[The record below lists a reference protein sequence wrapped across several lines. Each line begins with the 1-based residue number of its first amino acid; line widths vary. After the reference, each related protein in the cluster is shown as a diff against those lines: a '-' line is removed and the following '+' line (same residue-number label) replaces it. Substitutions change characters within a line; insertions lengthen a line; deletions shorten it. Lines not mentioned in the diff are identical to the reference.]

1 MLLSRRSEKIKKGY
15 IWDWL
20 EDESLQKK
28 QCFTYPQINPTLAL
42 LETVSSLDRKV
53 PYLHGPPDSVVVLFT
68 TKVGTKRFQVPS
80 KAEFDLRDPSRPPLQ
95 YNFLHDNHLTKYLMN
110 PCVKRRLLKKG
121 LLTKEGDVKCTIK
134 EFNEYRQWIRKLKL
148 DVIEK
153 EWRMSHAQT
162 MDRTHSKNEEA
173 ELIKN
178 NKDHIMKLYRI
189 QLKKKILKKEKP
201 MSQIDERETCT
212 DLKKKEKEILLK
224 KQQLKR
230 NEENEKRRQKREEL
244 EDEDKRYRDRILRL
258 SKKNMKMR
266 EEKMKN
272 IYNEKS
278 KEIKMKV
285 VDLFKRRQMYFSE
298 KMRDEKLAN
307 IDETRKR
314 KKSLEGREK
323 IYKKQHK
330 QIEDVHKQYLNK
342 NREKALKHLHEAT
355 LYFFKMQRRKE
366 CQIHKW
372 RENLKS
378 VEKREHILTYWRKL
392 RSRLQKGSKRQSRWR
407 SAWDI
412 NQTILNQSSEFLE
425 DFKMED
431 EKPYLEQN
439 GSFQKDEREEV
450 SSNGEF
456 VYEKMGN
463 IETKDQST
471 ETVFE
476 NIATSTPVNSVQ
488 NNRFMVSNIRFSRV
502 EMERI
507 RIVAIDIINAKLL
520 SAVNNCL
527 SEKNV
532 CSIESLLNSEVTP
545 ELSSDIL
552 CYAKNLAAASL
563 IKAGKHLG
571 FDKNLIMSTFGIAPI
586 EESIL
591 KAIKN
596 EDDQEEIKKRS
607 EVSLSQTVS
616 KVELEKKISS
626 LSTKQMSSQHLL
638 TSSSLEV
645 LEVKSSF
652 SLEVERFAKHIS
664 TLTLI
669 RAGAALGFSSLE
681 IVDAFG
687 IEVKVEDFLPEIQ
700 KINQQFVKDLVK
712 QAMMQAALSIGYT
725 QIEAELAATDFN
737 EEPIENAE
745 ITSYAKNMAAVSL
758 IKAGISLGYDN
769 LEIVSAF
776 GIEVNGD
783 LLKSIEY
790 QKKDLVSNI
799 VNKALMQAALNLGYS
814 YSEAEVS
821 LNYLNK
827 HDQKDSYSRKLFSDT
842 DDKQSEVFDADEI
855 TKCIL
860 NTKGLNQ
867 VSNNNTIEPTTSK
880 SYGTEAKSRS
890 RLEIAKHI
898 ATISLIRAGI
908 SLGYDHLE
916 LVSAFGIEL
925 NEDLISKIDERYDEF
940 ISSMV
945 KQSII
950 QAAISLGYNPS
961 EDNINLE
968 LNTPKSTSSIKKNN
982 KDTNDS
988 SIIRKTLTAG
998 NRLNKNQYVEN
1009 SCEQFF
1015 NSCLDDEMEKKIQ
1028 PSVSFQIEECA
1039 NKIASLSLIR
1049 ASISLGYSGTDI
1061 ASALN
1066 MSTGEISLVF
1076 SIEKNYNQLVSKM
1089 VKEALKEAAISLG
1102 YTQEEAEI
1110 VIFNLPSSSD
1120 NLKTKKLK
1128 TLKVIS
1134 CESMD
1139 SSGEILPC
1147 LSNIHLSR
1155 VMNKN
1160 YNDKSPKKSS
1170 MLPGIESFSNKFLT
1184 GTPTCIKPRRVSSE
1198 FQSISTTSPVLP
1210 SLTTSL
1216 SNVDKVSNDKNVSDI
1231 THPIRSP
1238 SSQLNVT
1245 KSHRHLLE
1253 SSDSLFMTEEPEV
1266 VLKNPADFEENK
1278 SLFEV
1283 KTRQLYL
1290 NKNDLRKTVSH
1301 YITTNARTKF
1311 FRYYSTGR
1319 LQSEAGGND
1328 DINKQLV
1335 TANKLYANDHEK
1347 TKKNS
1352 QSSSVKLES
1361 KSTFIQNLALL
1372 PTITSQNSNK
1382 SRYNKQSPYKSH
1394 TTNNFADKAQSSSK
1408 LKSEFLDES
1417 SFELNPSKPVS
1428 VSLNSGLRQVRR
1440 IEKGCNI
1447 SLKNLILSNKKHADS
1462 GVEHLKSESKSK
1474 CSVEKPA
1481 APSLNNFVGKKTLE
1495 IKVIGNKQSWQPNQV
1510 VDEGHTIKQSENKSN
1525 HEMRLNASNSKPP
1538 ETINDPAIDQKNNQT
1553 TPVKTFSLHSNFKR
1567 HFASIHNSINDK
1579 PDTLISTQ
1587 NAAASTKDLTSNK
1600 TVSSEPTMTP
1610 SPPLVS
1616 KPHYLYYSQSVK
1628 TMTNNNSLKEIIKC
1642 KSLDSG
1648 NNFKNARLRPFPSH
1662 IDKESIML
1670 NKVNLNRTR
1679 KKKSTS
1685 TFTKTSLFPQLN
1697 SRDKIL
1703 APFTKPVQTE
1713 PIVCNSITDTKC
1725 SSITAHPVEPLN
1737 SSTPKVD
1744 NLSSTNQVKTSNIV
1758 IEKFSSHE
1766 AKIKSTKSNPDRIPY
1781 DNPV

>member
-110 PCVKRRLLKKG
+110 PCVKKRLLKKG

-189 QLKKKILKKEKP
+189 QLKKEILKKEKP
-201 MSQIDERETCT
+201 MSQKDERETRT
-212 DLKKKEKEILLK
+212 DLKKKEKEVLLK

-244 EDEDKRYRDRILRL
+244 EDEDKRYRDQILRL

-266 EEKMKN
+266 EEKMKI

-278 KEIKMKV
+278 EEIKMKV

-314 KKSLEGREK
+314 KKSLERREK
-323 IYKKQHK
+323 VYKKQHK

-355 LYFFKMQRRKE
+355 LYFLKMQRRKE

-372 RENLKS
+372 REHLKS

-392 RSRLQKGSKRQSRWR
+392 RSRLQKSSKRQSRWR

-431 EKPYLEQN
+431 EKPYLEQD
-439 GSFQKDEREEV
+439 GSFQEDEREEV
-450 SSNGEF
+450 SSKEEF
-456 VYEKMGN
+456 VYEKTYN

-476 NIATSTPVNSVQ
+476 NIASSTPVNSVQ
-488 NNRFMVSNIRFSRV
+488 NNRFIVSNVRFSRV

-507 RIVAIDIINAKLL
+507 RVVAIDIINAKLL

-532 CSIESLLNSEVTP
+532 SSIESLLNSEVTP
-545 ELSSDIL
+545 ELSIDIL

-563 IKAGKHLG
+563 IKAGEHLG
-571 FDKNLIMSTFGIAPI
+571 FNKNLIISIFGITPI

-596 EDDQEEIKKRS
+596 EDDLEEIKKRS
-607 EVSLSQTVS
+607 KVSIYQTVS
-616 KVELEKKISS
+616 NVELEKKISS

-638 TSSSLEV
+638 TNSSLEV
-645 LEVKSSF
+645 KPSF

-669 RAGAALGFSSLE
+669 RAGASLGFNSLE

-687 IEVKVEDFLPEIQ
+687 IEFKVEDFLPEIE

-712 QAMMQAALSIGYT
+712 QAMMQAALSLGYT
-725 QIEAELAATDFN
+725 QVEAELATTDFN
-737 EEPIENAE
+737 EEPTENAE

-758 IKAGISLGYDN
+758 IKAGISLGYDD

-783 LLKSIEY
+783 LLKSIEH

-827 HDQKDSYSRKLFSDT
+827 YDQEDSYSRKLFSDT
-842 DDKQSEVFDADEI
+842 DEVFDADEI
-855 TKCIL
+855 TKCISS
-860 NTKGLNQ
+860 TKSLDQ
-867 VSNNNTIEPTTSK
+867 VSNNNNIEPTTSK
-880 SYGTEAKSRS
+880 RYDTEAKSKP

-898 ATISLIRAGI
+898 AAISLIRAGI

-925 NEDLISKIDERYDEF
+925 SEDLISKIDERYDEF

-950 QAAISLGYNPS
+950 RAAISLGYNPL
-961 EDNINLE
+961 EDNINLK
-968 LNTPKSTSSIKKNN
+968 LNTPKSTSPFKK
-982 KDTNDS
+982 KHEDTNDS
-988 SIIRKTLTAG
+988 SIISKTLTAG
-998 NRLNKNQYVEN
+998 NTLTKNQYVEN

-1015 NSCLDDEMEKKIQ
+1015 NSCLDDQIEKKIQ

-1049 ASISLGYSGTDI
+1049 ASVSLGYSGTEI
-1061 ASALN
+1061 ALALN
-1066 MSTGEISLVF
+1066 MSTSETSLVF
-1076 SIEKNYNQLVSKM
+1076 SIEKKYNQLVSKM
-1089 VKEALKEAAISLG
+1089 VKEALKEAALSLG
-1102 YTQEEAEI
+1102 YTQEEAEF
-1110 VIFNLPSSSD
+1110 VIFNSPSSSD

-1134 CESMD
+1134 CESMN

-1170 MLPGIESFSNKFLT
+1170 MLPGIESFSNTFLT
-1184 GTPTCIKPRRVSSE
+1184 GTSTCIKPRRVSSE
-1198 FQSISTTSPVLP
+1198 FPSISTTSPVLP

-1216 SNVDKVSNDKNVSDI
+1216 SNVDKASNDKNVSDI
-1231 THPIRSP
+1231 THLICSP
-1238 SSQLNVT
+1238 SSQLNIT
-1245 KSHRHLLE
+1245 KSHRHLVE

-1283 KTRQLYL
+1283 KTRPLYL
-1290 NKNDLRKTVSH
+1290 KKKDLRKTVSH
-1301 YITTNARTKF
+1301 HLTTNERPKF

-1328 DINKQLV
+1328 DVNKQLV
-1335 TANKLYANDHEK
+1335 TANKLHANVHEK
-1347 TKKNS
+1347 TNKNS
-1352 QSSSVKLES
+1352 QSSSIKLES
-1361 KSTFIQNLALL
+1361 KSTFIQNPTLL

-1394 TTNNFADKAQSSSK
+1394 TTNNLAHKAQSSSK
-1408 LKSEFLDES
+1408 LKSEFLDQS
-1417 SFELNPSKPVS
+1417 CFELNPSKPVS
-1428 VSLNSGLRQVRR
+1428 VSLNTGLRQVRR

-1447 SLKNLILSNKKHADS
+1447 SLKNLILSNKKHVDS
-1462 GVEHLKSESKSK
+1462 GVEHSKSESESK

-1481 APSLNNFVGKKTLE
+1481 APSLNNFVGEKTEE

-1510 VDEGHTIKQSENKSN
+1510 VDEGHIIKQSENKSN
-1525 HEMRLNASNSKPP
+1525 HEMRLNALNNKQA
-1538 ETINDPAIDQKNNQT
+1538 ETINDQAIDQKNNQT

-1567 HFASIHNSINDK
+1567 SLAVIHNRINDK
-1579 PDTLISTQ
+1579 PDTLISMQ
-1587 NAAASTKDLTSNK
+1587 NAAANTKDLTSNK
-1600 TVSSEPTMTP
+1600 TVSSEPTLTP

-1628 TMTNNNSLKEIIKC
+1628 TMTNNNSLKELIKC

-1648 NNFKNARLRPFPSH
+1648 NNFINARLRPFQSH
-1662 IDKESIML
+1662 DKESIML
-1670 NKVNLNRTR
+1670 NKVSLNKTR

-1685 TFTKTSLFPQLN
+1685 TLTETILFPQLN

-1703 APFTKPVQTE
+1703 APYTKPVQTE
-1713 PIVCNSITDTKC
+1713 PIDCNSITDIKYI
-1725 SSITAHPVEPLN
+1725 SAHPVEPLN
-1737 SSTPKVD
+1737 SSTTKVD
-1744 NLSSTNQVKTSNIV
+1744 GNVSSTNQTVKTPSIA
-1758 IEKFSSHE
+1758 IEKLSSHE

>member
-725 QIEAELAATDFN
+725 QIEAELA
-737 EEPIENAE
+737 
-745 ITSYAKNMAAVSL
+745 
-758 IKAGISLGYDN
+758 
-769 LEIVSAF
+769 
-776 GIEVNGD
+776 
-783 LLKSIEY
+783 
-790 QKKDLVSNI
+790 
-799 VNKALMQAALNLGYS
+799 
-814 YSEAEVS
+814 

>member
-110 PCVKRRLLKKG
+110 PCVKKRLLKKG

-189 QLKKKILKKEKP
+189 QLKKEILKKEKP
-201 MSQIDERETCT
+201 MSQKDERETRT
-212 DLKKKEKEILLK
+212 DLKKKEKEVLLK

-244 EDEDKRYRDRILRL
+244 EDE
-258 SKKNMKMR
+258 
-266 EEKMKN
+266 
-272 IYNEKS
+272 
-278 KEIKMKV
+278 V

-314 KKSLEGREK
+314 KKSLERREK
-323 IYKKQHK
+323 VYKKQHK

-355 LYFFKMQRRKE
+355 LYFLKMQRRKE

-372 RENLKS
+372 REHLKS

-392 RSRLQKGSKRQSRWR
+392 RSRLQKSSKRQSRWR

-431 EKPYLEQN
+431 EKPYLEQD
-439 GSFQKDEREEV
+439 GSFQEDEREEV
-450 SSNGEF
+450 SSKEEF
-456 VYEKMGN
+456 VYEKTYN

-476 NIATSTPVNSVQ
+476 NIASSTPVNSVQ
-488 NNRFMVSNIRFSRV
+488 NNRFIVSNVRFSRV

-507 RIVAIDIINAKLL
+507 RVVAIDIINAKLL

-532 CSIESLLNSEVTP
+532 SSIESLLNSEVTP
-545 ELSSDIL
+545 ELSIDIL

-563 IKAGKHLG
+563 IKAGEHLG
-571 FDKNLIMSTFGIAPI
+571 FNKNLIISIFGITPI

-591 KAIKN
+591 K
-596 EDDQEEIKKRS
+596 
-607 EVSLSQTVS
+607 
-616 KVELEKKISS
+616 LEKKISS

-638 TSSSLEV
+638 TNSSLEV
-645 LEVKSSF
+645 KPSF

-669 RAGAALGFSSLE
+669 RAGASLGFNSLE

-687 IEVKVEDFLPEIQ
+687 IEFKVEDFLPEIE

-712 QAMMQAALSIGYT
+712 QAMMQAALSLGYT
-725 QIEAELAATDFN
+725 QVEAELAVNSVHSINNSLLVKTTDFN
-737 EEPIENAE
+737 EEPTENAE

-758 IKAGISLGYDN
+758 IKAGISLGYDD

-783 LLKSIEY
+783 LLKSIEH

-827 HDQKDSYSRKLFSDT
+827 YDQEDSYSRKLFSDT
-842 DDKQSEVFDADEI
+842 DEVFDADEI
-855 TKCIL
+855 TKCISS
-860 NTKGLNQ
+860 TKSLDQ
-867 VSNNNTIEPTTSK
+867 VSNNNNIEPTTSK
-880 SYGTEAKSRS
+880 RYDTEAKSKP

-898 ATISLIRAGI
+898 AAISLIRAGI

-925 NEDLISKIDERYDEF
+925 SEDLISKIDERYDEF

-950 QAAISLGYNPS
+950 RAAISLGYNPL
-961 EDNINLE
+961 EDNINLK
-968 LNTPKSTSSIKKNN
+968 LNTPKSTSPFKK
-982 KDTNDS
+982 KHEDTNDS
-988 SIIRKTLTAG
+988 SIISKTLTAG
-998 NRLNKNQYVEN
+998 NTLTKNQYVEN

-1015 NSCLDDEMEKKIQ
+1015 NSCLDDQIEKKIQ

-1049 ASISLGYSGTDI
+1049 ASVSLGYSGTEI
-1061 ASALN
+1061 ALALN
-1066 MSTGEISLVF
+1066 MSTSETSLVF
-1076 SIEKNYNQLVSKM
+1076 SIEKKYNQLVSKM
-1089 VKEALKEAAISLG
+1089 VKEALKEAALSLG
-1102 YTQEEAEI
+1102 YTQEEAEF
-1110 VIFNLPSSSD
+1110 VIFNSPSSSD

-1134 CESMD
+1134 CESMN

-1170 MLPGIESFSNKFLT
+1170 MLPGIESFSNTFLT
-1184 GTPTCIKPRRVSSE
+1184 GTSTCIKPRRVSSE
-1198 FQSISTTSPVLP
+1198 FPSISTTSPVLP

-1216 SNVDKVSNDKNVSDI
+1216 SNVDKASNDKNVSDI
-1231 THPIRSP
+1231 THLICSP
-1238 SSQLNVT
+1238 SSQLNIT
-1245 KSHRHLLE
+1245 KSHRHLVE

-1283 KTRQLYL
+1283 KTRPLYL
-1290 NKNDLRKTVSH
+1290 KKKDLRKTVSH
-1301 YITTNARTKF
+1301 HLTTNERPKF

-1328 DINKQLV
+1328 DVNKQLV
-1335 TANKLYANDHEK
+1335 TANKLHANVHEK
-1347 TKKNS
+1347 TNKNS
-1352 QSSSVKLES
+1352 QSSSIKLES
-1361 KSTFIQNLALL
+1361 KSTFIQNPTLL

-1394 TTNNFADKAQSSSK
+1394 TTNNLAHKAQSSSK
-1408 LKSEFLDES
+1408 LKSEFLDQS
-1417 SFELNPSKPVS
+1417 CFELNPSKPVS
-1428 VSLNSGLRQVRR
+1428 VSLNTGLRQVRR

-1447 SLKNLILSNKKHADS
+1447 SLKNLILSNKKHVDS
-1462 GVEHLKSESKSK
+1462 GVEHSKSESESK

-1481 APSLNNFVGKKTLE
+1481 APSLNNFVGEKTEE

-1510 VDEGHTIKQSENKSN
+1510 VDEGHIIKQSENKSN
-1525 HEMRLNASNSKPP
+1525 HEMRLNALNNKQA
-1538 ETINDPAIDQKNNQT
+1538 ETINDQAIDQKNNQT

-1567 HFASIHNSINDK
+1567 SLAVIHNRINDK
-1579 PDTLISTQ
+1579 PDTLISMQ
-1587 NAAASTKDLTSNK
+1587 NAAANTKDLTSNK
-1600 TVSSEPTMTP
+1600 TVSSEPTLTP

-1628 TMTNNNSLKEIIKC
+1628 TMTNNNSLKELIKC

-1648 NNFKNARLRPFPSH
+1648 NNFINARLRPFQSH
-1662 IDKESIML
+1662 DKESIML
-1670 NKVNLNRTR
+1670 NK
-1679 KKKSTS
+1679 
-1685 TFTKTSLFPQLN
+1685 
-1697 SRDKIL
+1697 IL
-1703 APFTKPVQTE
+1703 APYTKPVQTE
-1713 PIVCNSITDTKC
+1713 PIDCNSITDIKYI
-1725 SSITAHPVEPLN
+1725 SAHPVEPLN
-1737 SSTPKVD
+1737 SSTTKVD
-1744 NLSSTNQVKTSNIV
+1744 GNVSSTNQTVKTPSIA
-1758 IEKFSSHE
+1758 IEKLSSHE